1 MKRKK
6 VIMARKIKLGED
18 DGMFDLIFW
27 MKVGASGTL
36 EAAVQMVEDIYKF
49 GGANAHSP
57 GLRRDVAVLKRRRG

>member
-27 MKVGASGTL
+27 MKVGVAGTL
-36 EAAVQMVEDIYKF
+36 EATVQMVEDHYKF
-49 GGANAHSP
+49 GGPHAHSP
-57 GLRRDVAVLKRRRG
+57 RLRRDVAALKRRRG